1 MTACI
6 VRDVENLALKLA
18 CGINAL
24 CGIECSMR
32 EGPNSPECY
41 LDGLWYICGELSN
54 YAKQLQEITQ
64 EIVEKEGSHIP
75 ADQSERI

>member
-1 MTACI
+1 MIAYTT
-6 VRDVENLALKLA
+6 RDKLENLALKLA

-24 CGIECSMR
+24 CGIECAMR

-54 YAKQLQEITQ
+54 YAKRLQEI
-64 EIVEKEGSHIP
+64 IEKEGPHIP
-75 ADQSERI
+75 ADQSKRI